1 MPDRDQGINLIC
13 NCNLS
18 SNWSE
23 PIFKII
29 GPEELT
35 SEEVLENKH
44 ICEYCRETNY
54 SSPYYDTDFT

>member
-1 MPDRDQGINLIC
+1 MPDLGINSIC
-13 NCNLS
+13 DCNLS

-23 PIFKII
+23 PIVKII
-29 GPEELT
+29 RPEELI
-35 SEEVLENKH
+35 SEEVLENEH